1 MPVPADQAHPLTAD
15 VAIVGGGIIGLAT
28 AWRLTRAGL
37 SAIVIDPSPGAG
49 ASHAAAG
56 MIAPVSEMS
65 YQHGRLFALMRD
77 SAAEYPAFVAALE
90 ADAQTD
96 VGYRETETLVCA
108 ADPADRQML
117 ADLRQYQQA
126 AGGEIEALTSRA
138 ARRLEPALNPSLSG
152 AFRSAGDHQ
161 VNPRRITAALQTVLP
176 PIIRHTAVELIAT
189 ESSSGPA
196 VTGVRLDDGRT
207 VTAPVTVLATGM
219 TATRT
224 PLPAEVALPLRPI
237 RGEVLRTRLPSGL
250 PPLLERTI
258 RGIVTGRPIY
268 LVPRADGEI
277 VIGAT
282 SREDNREGPSVEGV
296 SQLLRDAQRLVPG
309 IGECELTEVTAR
321 ARPGTHD
328 DAPYLG
334 TVGTAGRGPISGLI
348 VANGFYRHGILLT
361 PLASRLA
368 AQLVLRELDPQTVPE
383 STDHP
388 ATADTD
394 HHHLQT
400 MNPRRIAHPAAE
412 NQPQGGRP

>member
-1 MPVPADQAHPLTAD
+1 MPVPADEAHTFTAD
-15 VAIVGGGIIGLAT
+15 VAVVGGGIIGLAT

-37 SAIVIDPSPGAG
+37 STIVIDPSPGTG
-49 ASHAAAG
+49 ASFAAAG

-65 YQHGRLFALMRD
+65 YQHERLFALMRD
-77 SAAEYPAFVAALE
+77 SASEYPAFVADLE
-90 ADAQTD
+90 DDAQAD
-96 VGYRETETLVCA
+96 VDYRETETLVCA
-108 ADPADRQML
+108 ADPADRQAL
-117 ADLRQYQQA
+117 ADLQQYQQA
-126 AGGEIEALTSRA
+126 AGGVVEALTGRT
-138 ARRLEPALNPSLSG
+138 ARRLEPALSPSLSG
-152 AFRSAGDHQ
+152 VFRSAGDHQ

-176 PIIRHTAVELIAT
+176 TIIRQMAVELIRA
-189 ESSSGPA
+189 ENGSGLE

-207 VTAPVTVLATGM
+207 VTAPVTVLATGVAQ
-219 TATRT
+219 TITL
-224 PLPAEVALPLRPI
+224 LPRELSLPLRPI
-237 RGEVLRTRLPSGL
+237 RGEVLRTRLPDGA

-282 SREDNREGPSVEGV
+282 SCEDNREGPSVEGV
-296 SQLLRDAQRLVPG
+296 AQLLRDAQRLVPG
-309 IGECELTEVTAR
+309 IGESELTEVTAR

-334 TVGTAGRGPISGLI
+334 ALPTAEGDTVGGLI

-368 AQLVLRELDPQTVPE
+368 AQLVLHELDPQAVPRPGGSAE
-383 STDHP
+383 
-388 ATADTD
+388 TADTD

-400 MNPRRIAHPAAE
+400 MDPRRIAHHAAE

>member
-1 MPVPADQAHPLTAD
+1 MPVPAEQAHALTAD
-15 VAIVGGGIIGLAT
+15 VAVVGGGIIGLAT
-28 AWRLTRAGL
+28 AWQITRSGL
-37 SAIVIDPSPGAG
+37 STIVVDPRPGTG
-49 ASHAAAG
+49 ASFAAAG

-65 YQHGRLFALMRD
+65 YQHERLFALMRD
-77 SAAEYPAFVAALE
+77 SAAEYPAFVADLE
-90 ADAQTD
+90 DDAQAD

-108 ADPADRQML
+108 ADPADRQAL
-117 ADLRQYQQA
+117 ADLQQYQQT
-126 AGGEIEALTSRA
+126 AGGVVEALTGRT
-138 ARRLEPALNPSLSG
+138 ARRLEPALSPSLSG
-152 AFRSAGDHQ
+152 VFRSAGDHQ

-176 PIIRHTAVELIAT
+176 TIIRRTAVELIRVDN
-189 ESSSGPA
+189 SSEPV

-219 TATRT
+219 AQTTT
-224 PLPAEVALPLRPI
+224 LLPRELSLPLRPI

-296 SQLLRDAQRLVPG
+296 AQLLRDAQRLVPG

-334 TVGTAGRGPISGLI
+334 ALPTAEGSFVSGLV

-368 AQLVLRELDPQTVPE
+368 AQLVLHELDAHALSQPAGRAQTE
-383 STDHP
+383 
-388 ATADTD
+388 DTD

-400 MNPRRIAHPAAE
+400 MDPGRIAHHAAE
-412 NQPQGGRP
+412 NHPQGGTP